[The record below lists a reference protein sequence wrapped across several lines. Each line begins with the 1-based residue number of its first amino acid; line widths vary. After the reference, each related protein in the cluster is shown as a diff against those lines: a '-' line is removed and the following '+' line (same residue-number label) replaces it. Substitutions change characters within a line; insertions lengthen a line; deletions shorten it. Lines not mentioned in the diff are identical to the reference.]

1 MKRGSQ
7 GFTLLALLIAVALM
21 GAGLAAFGELA
32 SHARQREKEQE
43 LLFIGGQ
50 YRDAIGAFYERT
62 PGVAK
67 RYPRELEELLADKRF
82 AHKPS
87 YLRRLYPDP
96 MNGSKTWGLVK
107 APDGGI
113 MGVYS
118 LSEEKPIKSGAF
130 GPKDL
135 ALAGALRYCDWQF
148 FYKPT
153 SPTGLRAGR

>member
-7 GFTLLALLIAVALM
+7 GFTLLALLIAIAAL

-32 SHARQREKEQE
+32 SHAQQREKEQD
-43 LLFIGGQ
+43 LLFVGAQ

-67 RYPRELEELLADKRF
+67 RYPRELEDLLADKRF
-82 AHKPS
+82 PHKPS
-87 YLRRLYPDP
+87 YLRRLYVDP
-96 MNGSKTWGLVK
+96 MTGSKTWGLVK

-118 LSEEKPIKSGAF
+118 LSQEKPIKSGGF
-130 GPKDL
+130 GPKDA
-135 ALAGALRYCDWQF
+135 ALAGAAHYFDWQF
-148 FYKPT
+148 FYQP
-153 SPTGLRAGR
+153 SPTGLRGGR